1 MSGKECMM
9 IILLLNKETYN
20 NDEYQED
27 RDIFLDYCMN
37 EELSR
42 ATEATNENWNQLL
55 TFQLLVREATIEQ
68 IMKTNDKI
76 NYPSPMQLMNFCG
89 DDEVDKLWTDTDK
102 NEDQLITFALLV
114 YEAIK

>member
-1 MSGKECMM
+1 
-9 IILLLNKETYN
+9 
-20 NDEYQED
+20 
-27 RDIFLDYCMN
+27 
-37 EELSR
+37 
-42 ATEATNENWNQLL
+42 
-55 TFQLLVREATIEQ
+55 
-68 IMKTNDKI
+68 MKTNDKI